1 MRHLTLESN
10 CLKRIAD
17 EAVNL
22 TCLSG
27 WPIFGGARGEVLFL
41 LGQGPRSGLRRR
53 RSQLEVSELLCR
65 SLWGAVSMVGDGV
78 HF

>member
-1 MRHLTLESN
+1 M
-10 CLKRIAD
+10 KRIAR
-17 EAVNL
+17 EAVSF

-27 WPIFGGARGEVLFL
+27 WPIFGGVGGELL
-41 LGQGPRSGLRRR
+41 LGQGLRSGLHRR

-65 SLWGAVSMVGDGV
+65 SLWGAVSMVGDGA